1 MISKEK
7 KKIEKIQKLEKGKK
21 MVQCKTQNI

>member
-7 KKIEKIQKLEKGKK
+7 KKIKEKIILINMKNYLKKLLRKK
-21 MVQCKTQNI
+21 